1 VLPSRVYCPKLLLIW
16 KKVEGTGGNAPGTH
30 HMLSQDASTPSL
42 LIIAKRE
49 TPSDGQAQIFGQ
61 LFERNIAI
69 GEEKR

>member
-1 VLPSRVYCPKLLLIW
+1 
-16 KKVEGTGGNAPGTH
+16 
-30 HMLSQDASTPSL
+30 MLSQDASPQSTPSL
-42 LIIAKRE
+42 LIIAKRG

>member
-1 VLPSRVYCPKLLLIW
+1 
-16 KKVEGTGGNAPGTH
+16 VEGTGGNAPGTH
-30 HMLSQDASTPSL
+30 HMLSQDASPSSTRSL

-69 GEEKR
+69 DEEKR

>member
-1 VLPSRVYCPKLLLIW
+1 
-16 KKVEGTGGNAPGTH
+16 
-30 HMLSQDASTPSL
+30 MLSQDASPSSTRSL

-69 GEEKR
+69 DEEKR